1 LWQAQQQDAEGYFRN
16 KLGTIDEPT
25 TPFGLVDVYG
35 DGSEIE
41 EHGQAVEAALA
52 LRVRRAARR
61 LGVSCA
67 TLFHA
72 AWGLVVG
79 STSAREDVCLGV
91 CCRGGCRGMREQ
103 TGTGDVHQ
111 HATDAPAV
119 GVSVGE
125 LVQQTQREVV
135 ELLRYEQTPLS
146 LAQRWCGLSAGVPLF
161 SAVLNYRHS
170 AQHRGAPQ
178 SEAESEASGIRVLVA
193 QERTNYPLTVSVDDL
208 GRVSHSRRKSIGG
221 SMRSG

>member
-1 LWQAQQQDAEGYFRN
+1 MWAEALWQAQRQDAQGYFRG

-25 TPFGLVDVYG
+25 TPFGLADVYG

-41 EHGQAVEAALA
+41 EYSEAVEPSLA
-52 LRVRRAARR
+52 RRIRRGARR

-79 STSAREDVCLGV
+79 STSAREDVVFGSVLSGRMQGSEGADRVLGMFINTLP
-91 CCRGGCRGMREQ
+91 MRLQ
-103 TGTGDVHQ
+103 LW
-111 HATDAPAV
+111 
-119 GVSVGE
+119 VSVGE

-146 LAQRWCGLSAGVPLF
+146 LAQRCSGLSAGVPLF

-170 AQHRGAPQ
+170 ARQSAAEKRGPAVFGYW
-178 SEAESEASGIRVLVA
+178 AG
-193 QERTNYPLTVSVDDL
+193 
-208 GRVSHSRRKSIGG
+208 
-221 SMRSG
+221 RSGPTIP

>member
-1 LWQAQQQDAEGYFRN
+1 
-16 KLGTIDEPT
+16 
-25 TPFGLVDVYG
+25 
-35 DGSEIE
+35 
-41 EHGQAVEAALA
+41 
-52 LRVRRAARR
+52 
-61 LGVSCA
+61 
-67 TLFHA
+67 
-72 AWGLVVG
+72 
-79 STSAREDVCLGV
+79 
-91 CCRGGCRGMREQ
+91 
-103 TGTGDVHQ
+103 
-111 HATDAPAV
+111 
-119 GVSVGE
+119 VSVGE

-208 GRVSHSRRKSIGG
+208 GEGFTLTAQVDRRIDAQRVMQYLHTAVGSLVEALEKEPQRLALELPILPARELQQVVTEFNATQREYPQDQLIHELFEAQYSAVRRRLRWCTRVSS
-221 SMRSG
+221 

>member
-1 LWQAQQQDAEGYFRN
+1 MRLRIAADPHSAKWYVLLQLHHLVTDHVAQEQVVAEVRSLLAGFAQALPAPVAYRGFVGEALWQAQQQDAEGYFRN

-79 STSAREDVCLGV
+79 STSAREDVVFG
-91 CCRGGCRGMREQ
+91 
-103 TGTGDVHQ
+103 
-111 HATDAPAV
+111 
-119 GVSVGE
+119 SV
-125 LVQQTQREVV
+125 
-135 ELLRYEQTPLS
+135 LS
-146 LAQRWCGLSAGVPLF
+146 GRMQG
-161 SAVLNYRHS
+161 NE
-170 AQHRGAPQ
+170 GAD
-178 SEAESEASGIRVLVA
+178 RVLGMFINTLPMRL
-193 QERTNYPLTVSVDDL
+193 QL
-208 GRVSHSRRKSIGG
+208 G
-221 SMRSG
+221 